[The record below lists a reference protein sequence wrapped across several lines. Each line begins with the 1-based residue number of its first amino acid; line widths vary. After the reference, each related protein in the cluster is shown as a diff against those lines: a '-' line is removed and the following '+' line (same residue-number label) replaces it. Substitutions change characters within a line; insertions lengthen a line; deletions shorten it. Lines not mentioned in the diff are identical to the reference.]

1 MVVGFCLF
9 VRFCILLSIL
19 RPNCTCMQLFL
30 VPYSF
35 FVFCCLR
42 RHLSRCRRCSKGS
55 QVPAC
60 LNRTLGLFPTS
71 QPATHRL
78 RWNLGGGQHDCVPN
92 RQPKPQGFPST
103 CSFLS
108 GQFERK
114 QEMSSTSLCQHLPQ
128 LESKGLSFFFFLI
141 NLFISGCVGSS
152 LLCGLSLAAASGGYS
167 SMRCA
172 GFSLW
177 WLLLLRSTG
186 SRRAG
191 FSSCGTWA
199 Q

>member
-141 NLFISGCVGSS
+141 YFWLCWVFIAV
-152 LLCGLSLAAASGGYS
+152 
-167 SMRCA
+167 
-172 GFSLW
+172 
-177 WLLLLRSTG
+177 
-186 SRRAG
+186 RA
-191 FSSCGTWA
+191 FSSCGKWGLLFHA
-199 Q
+199 VRGLLIVVASLVAEHGL